1 MRSAFSRLRY
11 LPRDAFYCEGELVPL
26 IDDDEHAN
34 PALEGRIC
42 ADQIVPYPPGIPALV
57 PGQVITR
64 EIVQFLLSL
73 MRSHKRTDLHG
84 VVHDGYTP
92 CIRVMTAAEERSNRA
107 L

>member
-1 MRSAFSRLRY
+1 M
-11 LPRDAFYCEGELVPL
+11 
-26 IDDDEHAN
+26 
-34 PALEGRIC
+34 C

-84 VVHDGYTP
+84 VVHEGHTP
-92 CIRVMTAAEERSNRA
+92 CLRVMTREEERSHRA